1 MFWTKLWK
9 TQELAAA
16 YVSTRGPCSIISDEV
31 LDFQVRNGTGYFH
44 FSITTSNMSNQHII
58 KNIFIT
64 HIKWV
69 IKINVKVFSQFTIK

>member
-1 MFWTKLWK
+1 
-9 TQELAAA
+9 
-16 YVSTRGPCSIISDEV
+16 
-31 LDFQVRNGTGYFH
+31 
-44 FSITTSNMSNQHII
+44 MSNQHII